1 MVSLHFTCIR
11 ENLAAFFSLHLPSTD
26 HSHYLFLQTSALL
39 RAMRHDQDTKN
50 NDAFILSRC
59 KTIAKIN
66 RHEYWSPKIWNSH
79 DIVIKYIAAGSMIKF
94 CVLLFVYL
102 FIYLFLLGLE
112 KALIMSH
119 CLSCSYKVQ
128 GTFWFA
134 TFW

>member
-11 ENLAAFFSLHLPSTD
+11 EKLAAFFSLHFPSTD

-59 KTIAKIN
+59 KMIAQII
-66 RHEYWSPKIWNSH
+66 RQEYQIPETWNSH
-79 DIVIKYIAAGSMIKF
+79 DIVIKYIAACSMIKF
-94 CVLLFVYL
+94 CVPLLVYL
-102 FIYLFLLGLE
+102 FIYFLLGLE

-119 CLSCSYKVQ
+119 CLSCSYTVQ
-128 GTFWFA
+128 GTFWFP